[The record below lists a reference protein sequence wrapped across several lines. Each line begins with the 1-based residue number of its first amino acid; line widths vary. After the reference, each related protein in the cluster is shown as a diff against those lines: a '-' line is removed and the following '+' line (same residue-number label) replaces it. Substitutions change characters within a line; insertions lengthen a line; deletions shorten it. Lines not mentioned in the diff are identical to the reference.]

1 MYCGFF
7 RTTLIWL
14 WHHKFYYIPSNIIN
28 FWQKHNFNN
37 LSKFELLKSE
47 RPNVGVCVILVD
59 TCLPENVRLFTVTY
73 NMHSELLLF
82 SPLGKTFYFFSI
94 QWGYLKTKSYHTKT
108 FTYIIPSNHNRL
120 SLMCYNM
127 SNHFALITYLH

>member
-14 WHHKFYYIPSNIIN
+14 WHYTFYYVPSNIIN
-28 FWQKHNFNN
+28 FPQKHNFNN

-47 RPNVGVCVILVD
+47 RANVGVCVILVD
-59 TCLPENVRLFTVTY
+59 TCLPEIVRLFTVTY

-82 SPLGKTFYFFSI
+82 SPLGKTFYFFSK
-94 QWGYLKTKSYHTKT
+94 QWGYLKTKRYHTKT
-108 FTYIIPSNHNRL
+108 YLLCFTFIITSNHNRL
-120 SLMCYNM
+120 SLLCFIM
-127 SNHFALITYLH
+127 SNHFAL